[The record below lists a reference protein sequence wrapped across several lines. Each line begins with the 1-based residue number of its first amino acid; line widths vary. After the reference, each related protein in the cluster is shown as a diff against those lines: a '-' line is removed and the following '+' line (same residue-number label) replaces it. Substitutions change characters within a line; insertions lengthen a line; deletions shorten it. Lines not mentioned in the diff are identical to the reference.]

1 MKLRRRWSAA
11 LLGLGVA
18 GLLTAAVSGAVGPGQ
33 RAAAGSA
40 PSAAVGGGTC
50 QEWMCG
56 TNHHQVL
63 L

>member
-1 MKLRRRWSAA
+1 MKLGRRGSAA
-11 LLGLGVA
+11 VLGLGVA
-18 GLLTAAVSGAVGPGQ
+18 GLLAAAVVGAGQ
-33 RAAAGSA
+33 RAASGSV

-56 TNHHQVL
+56 TNHNHVL

>member
-1 MKLRRRWSAA
+1 MKLWRRWSAA

-18 GLLTAAVSGAVGPGQ
+18 GLLSAAVGPAQ
-33 RAAAGSA
+33 RATSSSA
-40 PSAAVGGGTC
+40 EVGGGTC

-56 TNHHQVL
+56 TNHNQVL